1 MSIPWLDQTTPGL
14 CKQHFG
20 RSLPCPAQSEY
31 GLVVVETMEQHVHY
45 KPQNHRENRHK
56 HY

>member
-56 HY
+56 RY